1 MGTTTAQ
8 FISTLASQHR
18 IIVIGGLAV
27 IAHGYN
33 RPTKDAD
40 IWADPLDSALIWAE
54 KLRDFLSQFPDLTI
68 HRLPGWKKITTCG
81 EIAAA
86 AEELGMIRINGLNC
100 PLDIFR
106 RPNEFPENSF
116 NEVYDRATVS
126 ADGTRLPDPLD
137 LIITKLDTGRTQDFH
152 DTQHLESLVR
162 KHYAEVLPTASIDE
176 VKTLFDRFLDWQ
188 VCEHALKNPSQE
200 VKDYT
205 LRCLEEMA
213 GEGDPFA
220 QAILEKRPIP
230 YTYFPPAP

>member
-8 FISTLASQHR
+8 FISTLARQHR
-18 IIVIGGLAV
+18 IIVIDGLAV

-54 KLRDFLSQFPDLTI
+54 KLRDFLALFPDLTI
-68 HRLPGWKKITTCG
+68 HRLPGWEKITTCG

-152 DTQHLESLVR
+152 DT
-162 KHYAEVLPTASIDE
+162 
-176 VKTLFDRFLDWQ
+176 
-188 VCEHALKNPSQE
+188 
-200 VKDYT
+200 
-205 LRCLEEMA
+205 
-213 GEGDPFA
+213 
-220 QAILEKRPIP
+220 
-230 YTYFPPAP
+230 YFPPAP